1 MHAQTTEP
9 ALFPWARR
17 HSLVIFLALTA
28 IGSIRIA
35 STYDV
40 FSQTYDEPLHIACG
54 TEWLSGTAYL
64 SEPPEHPPLARVAAA
79 LGPYFAGVRPHHKS
93 GSFDEGLALLSDGG
107 HYDRN
112 LALARL
118 GILPFF
124 WIGAVVVYLW
134 GKRYLGEPGAA
145 FATLLF
151 TFLPPILAHA
161 GLATTD
167 MALTAMVGASFFTA
181 VIWFERPILRNSLV
195 FGAATG
201 LAVLSKFSSLAFL
214 PVAFGAALICH
225 VAFEPP
231 TWPEAVQAARR
242 RAPQLGI
249 VILIGCLVVWAGYR
263 FSFGHVTF
271 TSIRLPAPE
280 LYASIQQVIDHNRR
294 GDPSFLLGDHS
305 FSGWRYYYLIV
316 LAVKTPLPFLALLLY
331 GALAGGRESTRRG
344 TYLALAFSLGI
355 LWFALST
362 HINLGVRHILP
373 VYVGFSLVAAAGA
386 TALLKRSGK
395 SRLAG
400 WALGTLTL
408 WMMSTSALSH
418 PDYLPYFNALAGNQP
433 ENVLVDSDLD
443 WGQDMKRLAHRLREA
458 GAQHVH
464 FTPSVPVD
472 LAALGFPR
480 VEPNDRTKPS
490 PGWNA
495 VSLTVLKKARFGLW
509 GDYPE
514 VRLWP
519 DEIKPTEKIGKGI
532 WLWYFPP

>member
-1 MHAQTTEP
+1 
-9 ALFPWARR
+9 
-17 HSLVIFLALTA
+17 
-28 IGSIRIA
+28 
-35 STYDV
+35 
-40 FSQTYDEPLHIACG
+40 
-54 TEWLSGTAYL
+54 
-64 SEPPEHPPLARVAAA
+64 
-79 LGPYFAGVRPHHKS
+79 
-93 GSFDEGLALLSDGG
+93 
-107 HYDRN
+107 
-112 LALARL
+112 
-118 GILPFF
+118 
-124 WIGAVVVYLW
+124 
-134 GKRYLGEPGAA
+134 
-145 FATLLF
+145 
-151 TFLPPILAHA
+151 
-161 GLATTD
+161 
-167 MALTAMVGASFFTA
+167 
-181 VIWFERPILRNSLV
+181 
-195 FGAATG
+195 
-201 LAVLSKFSSLAFL
+201 
-214 PVAFGAALICH
+214 
-225 VAFEPP
+225 
-231 TWPEAVQAARR
+231 
-242 RAPQLGI
+242 
-249 VILIGCLVVWAGYR
+249 
-263 FSFGHVTF
+263 
-271 TSIRLPAPE
+271 
-280 LYASIQQVIDHNRR
+280 
-294 GDPSFLLGDHS
+294 
-305 FSGWRYYYLIV
+305 
-316 LAVKTPLPFLALLLY
+316 
-331 GALAGGRESTRRG
+331 
-344 TYLALAFSLGI
+344 
-355 LWFALST
+355 LST

-480 VEPNDRTKPS
+480 VEPNNRTKPS

-519 DEIKPTEKIGKGI
+519 DEIRPTEKIGKGV